1 MNKNTKNASDK
12 RDLEDLILKLSE
24 AAIPKVIKIDAIQFI
39 RYIENQIQ
47 LGLDVTYLIQ
57 TLKFYIPCHN

>member
-1 MNKNTKNASDK
+1 MNKHTKKGSDK
-12 RDLEDLILKLSE
+12 EILEDFILKLSG
-24 AAIPKVIKIDAIQFI
+24 AAIPEDIRVDAIQFI